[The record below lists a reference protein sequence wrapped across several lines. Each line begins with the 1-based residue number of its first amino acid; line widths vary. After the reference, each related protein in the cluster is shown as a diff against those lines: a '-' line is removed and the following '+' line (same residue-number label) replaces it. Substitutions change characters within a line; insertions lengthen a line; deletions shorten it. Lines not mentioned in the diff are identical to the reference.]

1 MKQFNMYI
9 YLAKAKSEALVGSF
23 KKESFSSYSTFFVSK
38 RQTGFLLKKKNRPE
52 AAIKL
57 NIIEIQQL
65 ISG

>member
-38 RQTGFLLKKKNRPE
+38 RQTRFLLKKK
-52 AAIKL
+52 
-57 NIIEIQQL
+57 
-65 ISG
+65 